1 MVAEL
6 IRHLVPLRADH
17 RFALQVSYVWL
28 LRRTAPNPVA
38 GSLGVGGSG
47 AGSLGVGGSGVSR
60 SCVGGSSVGLLLF
73 EGEPLALFGD

>member
-47 AGSLGVGGSGVSR
+47 VSR